1 LVKGCVHRA
10 NPPGELALSRLP
22 FHGFA
27 SDMIA
32 ATRTS
37 EGNEPANP
45 MSTSMEINRCHWDH
59 MTDLHARENVYGID
73 NFKKGLCRLHRVE
86 VEELDEVSS
95 KTHRQPAR

>member
-1 LVKGCVHRA
+1 
-10 NPPGELALSRLP
+10 
-22 FHGFA
+22 
-27 SDMIA
+27 
-32 ATRTS
+32 
-37 EGNEPANP
+37 
-45 MSTSMEINRCHWDH
+45 MEINRCHWDH